1 MDENCEFLFLAN
13 FWEVPFFSY
22 QYLSKFQEL
31 ADPWFLGDPYITA
44 TSLNA
49 ASKSK
54 FSLMP
59 MKFQNLPQIANCSK
73 ELSFYKCFGLKLL
86 EKERY
91 QHCPN
96 FCIPIIW
103 KSAIEMGTNKSLTI
117 CETFEDNYC
126 ISQSMARIISW

>member
-1 MDENCEFLFLAN
+1 M
-13 FWEVPFFSY
+13 PFSGAHTVH
-22 QYLSKFQEL
+22 SKFKL
-31 ADPWFLGDPYITA
+31 IHISRTCRSMILGDPFITA
-44 TSLNA
+44 TSLNT

-59 MKFQNLPQIANCSK
+59 MKFHNLPQISNCSK

-91 QHCPN
+91 RHCPN

-126 ISQSMARIISW
+126 ISQSMARIIF